1 VPWSQFI
8 CGSVLALIG
17 VGAFVYGTRLLVGR
31 APLPWESLRQAPIGG
46 RSNADPHLATTVALI
61 VLTIGIITII
71 GGVGLL
77 IISIL

>member
-8 CGSVLALIG
+8 CGSVLALVG
-17 VGAFVYGTRLLVGR
+17 VAAFIYGTRLLVAR
-31 APLPWESLRQAPIGG
+31 ARLPWEALRRTPIGG
-46 RSNADPHLATTVALI
+46 RSDANPQFAMTVALI
-61 VLTIGIITII
+61 VLTIGIITMV